1 MLLNHLLY
9 SHYIT
14 IIITQEVMRRIARM
28 EQTANTELVASNM
41 NQLRDS
47 VDKIKTELNVYR
59 LV

>member
-1 MLLNHLLY
+1 MLLKHLLY

-14 IIITQEVMRRIARM
+14 IIITQEVMHHIGRN

-47 VDKIKTELNVYR
+47 VDKIKTKFNVYR

>member
-28 EQTANTELVASNM
+28 EQTANTEMVASNM

>member
-1 MLLNHLLY
+1 
-9 SHYIT
+9 
-14 IIITQEVMRRIARM
+14 MRRIGRM
-28 EQTANTELVASNM
+28 EDVSHKSASEIQELLAVIEEQTANTELVASNM